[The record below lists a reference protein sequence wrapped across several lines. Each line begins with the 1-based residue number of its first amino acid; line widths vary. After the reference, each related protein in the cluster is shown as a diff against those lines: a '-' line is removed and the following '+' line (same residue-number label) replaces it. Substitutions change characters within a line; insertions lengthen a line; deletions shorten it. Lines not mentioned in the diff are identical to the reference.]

1 MLEACRSAVVGRG
14 AVLVVTGEPGIG
26 KTALLTEAV
35 RASEDWQV
43 LKTTGVEA
51 ECAVGH
57 STLQALLWPLRH
69 EVSALDEGPAGL
81 LRSVLELGPALQASP
96 FAVGAAVLTLLS
108 VAADR
113 RPVVVC
119 VDDAQWADLGSQ
131 EVLCFVGRRIEHEPV
146 SILAG
151 VREGEPCLFAEERT
165 FPQLRLEGLSVGA
178 ARELL
183 ERAFPNELDRGVADR
198 LLDVCAGNPLGLL
211 ELPTLLSREERI
223 GNSPPPSPVGA
234 GPLVQQAFTARA
246 DRLGEDARRS
256 LLLLAAAGD
265 AEPSLLD
272 RAGVTI
278 DALDELEAAA
288 LVLRGTRVEL
298 RHPLVRAAVY
308 GAAAPADRREAH
320 RTLARV
326 SEGARR
332 VWHLAAGTEGTDDEV
347 AQALEDVA
355 GQARSTGGL
364 AAEAQALERAAELS
378 ASDEERARR
387 LLGAAD
393 AWRRAGRIDHA
404 ELLLDAALPLTDDV
418 QTRASIQL
426 VRANQLY
433 HRYEMDAAYEL
444 ASSAAEQ
451 VAGSDPG
458 LASRLLV
465 VATHARV
472 ISMHRD
478 EALALAERARALAG
492 ESEEVDA
499 LSCLMA
505 TRMQVRTPPGA
516 EDFELA
522 RRAGELLERP
532 ELRVTAD
539 EAPWVVYCL
548 ALHERDEQARSLSD
562 LLLADA
568 RATGNVFHLTY
579 RLCARAA
586 LEIATGRLDS
596 ARAFA
601 SENVALSEDI
611 GNPFRLSEAYW
622 ILAEVESACGALAA
636 AEQAFDAMIPP
647 GNEWNRTRTLG
658 PAYLALGRADD
669 AIPVLER
676 LAELTDEG
684 ASRAWFHHAPL
695 ELAEAYALAGR
706 RRDAEALLRRET
718 PGIESCPLARPRAKL
733 ARVRAVLAAEARIDV
748 SFSTALALL
757 QDVPHLLEEGRT
769 ELCWGESLRRA
780 GRSADAAPHL
790 ERALA
795 RFDALGATGWGERT
809 RAELEAATG
818 AARPAQRRRSDVLT
832 AQELRIARY
841 AAAGLRDREI
851 AATLYLSP
859 RTVESHLQH
868 AYRKLAVTNRTQL
881 AAVLA
886 ADGVRPVQ

>member
-1 MLEACRSAVVGRG
+1 ML
-14 AVLVVTGEPGIG
+14 
-26 KTALLTEAV
+26 
-35 RASEDWQV
+35 
-43 LKTTGVEA
+43 
-51 ECAVGH
+51 
-57 STLQALLWPLRH
+57 
-69 EVSALDEGPAGL
+69 LDE
-81 LRSVLELGPALQASP
+81 
-96 FAVGAAVLTLLS
+96 
-108 VAADR
+108 
-113 RPVVVC
+113 
-119 VDDAQWADLGSQ
+119 
-131 EVLCFVGRRIEHEPV
+131 
-146 SILAG
+146 
-151 VREGEPCLFAEERT
+151 
-165 FPQLRLEGLSVGA
+165 
-178 ARELL
+178 
-183 ERAFPNELDRGVADR
+183 
-198 LLDVCAGNPLGLL
+198 
-211 ELPTLLSREERI
+211 
-223 GNSPPPSPVGA
+223 
-234 GPLVQQAFTARA
+234 
-246 DRLGEDARRS
+246 
-256 LLLLAAAGD
+256 
-265 AEPSLLD
+265 
-272 RAGVTI
+272 
-278 DALDELEAAA
+278 
-288 LVLRGTRVEL
+288 
-298 RHPLVRAAVY
+298 
-308 GAAAPADRREAH
+308 
-320 RTLARV
+320 
-326 SEGARR
+326 
-332 VWHLAAGTEGTDDEV
+332 
-347 AQALEDVA
+347 
-355 GQARSTGGL
+355 
-364 AAEAQALERAAELS
+364 
-378 ASDEERARR
+378 
-387 LLGAAD
+387 
-393 AWRRAGRIDHA
+393 
-404 ELLLDAALPLTDDV
+404 ALPLTDDV

-433 HRYEMDAAYEL
+433 HRYEMDAACEL

-451 VAGSDPG
+451 VAESDPG

-478 EALALAERARALAG
+478 EALALGERARALAG

-505 TRMQVRTPPGA
+505 TRMQARTPPGA
-516 EDFELA
+516 EDFELV

-539 EAPWVVYCL
+539 EAPWIVYCL

-622 ILAEVESACGALAA
+622 ILAEVESACGALGA
-636 AEQAFDAMIPP
+636 AEQAFDAMISP

-658 PAYLALGRADD
+658 PAYLALGRADE

-684 ASRAWFHHAPL
+684 ASRAWFHQVPL
-695 ELAEAYALAGR
+695 ELAEAYVLAGR

-733 ARVRAVLAAEARIDV
+733 ARVRAMLAAEARIDV
-748 SFSTALALL
+748 CFSTALALL

-818 AARPAQRRRSDVLT
+818 AARPAQRRRTDALT
-832 AQELRIARY
+832 AQELRIARH